1 MFIISPNEMGE
12 RENNQLFLPKLF
24 KIDIKTL
31 GKLNFEKL
39 QQTIFRIFLKKIFS
53 LLFPITFCLFPI

>member
-31 GKLNFEKL
+31 GKLNFEKSINAIL
-39 QQTIFRIFLKKIFS
+39 NQTI
-53 LLFPITFCLFPI
+53 